1 MPDTNKKTQT
11 EKSSTLST
19 ETVSDAYKK
28 ERTAKVLS
36 RKVPG
41 KYKIE
46 QTIASGGMKTIR
58 QARDCDI
65 GRKVAIAEILPD
77 LNADPAKINRFIQ
90 EARITAN
97 LEHPNIV
104 PVHELGRN
112 SDDTPYF
119 VMKKLSGETLSSV
132 VSKLKKKDKDYL
144 KKYNLHHRLRIFMK
158 VCNAVAFAHSKNI
171 IHLDIKPEN
180 IQVGDFGEVLLLDWG
195 LAKMPD
201 DEKNQTQTE
210 AQNFNA
216 DDKVNDDELSN
227 SILDVTLDGVIK
239 GTPGYMAPEQV
250 YGKNKEKDNRT
261 DIYALG
267 AVLYFLLTYKRPV
280 EGDTTGALMVSTLND
295 EIKPPSERVPENQ
308 IPKSLD
314 AVAMKAL
321 AFDKK
326 DRYQKVEELI
336 ADIDAFLRGYATS
349 AEHAGFVTRFILML
363 KRHKALALSTALLF
377 LTISAFCVYFAVDYY
392 QRWGNWKK
400 IAYCDFR
407 QNQNFDNL
415 FEFKDALNKTITHPW
430 QKNYGLKMEKDQW
443 LWVKNLKVPGDCRV
457 VVQFLCTG
465 SPAPFI
471 ISINAAN
478 QPLPQAS
485 FVPPGYSFIFGAWN
499 GRRNFISKN
508 SLPAYPVPFGFSSPS
523 SFSVDKVHTITVERK
538 QDVIS
543 FSVDDGEP
551 LSLVDFFPPKGKDL
565 SWIGL
570 KTQSPAVSLISLEV
584 YRWAIPEKP
593 LPTIAGDALAEYHHF
608 DEAVAK
614 YIMVAEDT
622 KDDNT
627 AALALLKAYL
637 TASSNNIKNQSD
649 IMQKIKMLM
658 TRKYSKTIYYKKL
671 CEQEILYLWNRQ
683 NYQKVFSLLPKLF
696 EQFKETQIILRILQ
710 LKHENLPEYAAEN
723 LLKWLSKS
731 KEVSDVNISGL
742 GITSLEPL
750 KGVRIISLNC
760 SNNPIGNLDALK
772 GMNLLRLNC
781 AGCGLNSIEP
791 LKDMK
796 LEELII
802 SNNKIKDLTPL
813 RGMPLKRFRC
823 RLNSIDSLEA
833 LSGMPLERLECGGN
847 KIEELTPLKNA
858 ELTFLGCR
866 KNKIKSLLPLKD
878 MPLIILD
885 CQYNPITD
893 ITPLAGMPLR
903 ELFLNDC
910 PVSDIRPLQYCSEL
924 EKLTIPKTAEDIT
937 FLKRLPNLK
946 YLSTKWDII
955 LPEAE
960 KFWKTYHNVPEEK
973 ND

>member
-1 MPDTNKKTQT
+1 MPGKKEISDKSTN
-11 EKSSTLST
+11 STLST
-19 ETVSDAYKK
+19 EVVHTSLKK
-28 ERTAKVLS
+28 ERTVKILSQKVS
-36 RKVPG
+36 G
-41 KYKIE
+41 KYKFE

-58 QARDCDI
+58 LARDCDI
-65 GRKVAIAEILPD
+65 GRKVAVAEILPD
-77 LNADPAKINRFIQ
+77 LNSDSAKINRFIQ

-112 SDDTPYF
+112 SDETPYF
-119 VMKKLSGETLSSV
+119 VMKMLSGETLSSV
-132 VSKLKKKDKDYL
+132 VSELKKKNQEYIN
-144 KKYNLHHRLRIFMK
+144 KYNLHLRLRIFAK

-195 LAKMPD
+195 LAKIPD
-201 DEKNQTQTE
+201 EENQLNKNLK
-210 AQNFNA
+210 NKKIKHK
-216 DDKVNDDELSN
+216 KVREEELSN

-280 EGDTTGALMVSTLND
+280 EGDTTGALMISTLND

-321 AFDKK
+321 AFYKE

-349 AEHAGFVTRFILML
+349 AEQAGIVTRFILMV

-377 LTISAFCVYFAVDYY
+377 FTFIVFGVYFSVDYY

-400 IAYCDFR
+400 IVFCDFK
-407 QNQNFDNL
+407 QNQNIKNL
-415 FEFKDALNKTITHPW
+415 FEFKDAFNKKITVPWKNGYALNMK
-430 QKNYGLKMEKDQW
+430 QNQW
-443 LWVKNLKVPGDCRV
+443 LWVKNLKIRGDCRV
-457 VVQFLCTG
+457 VAKFICSG

-471 ISINAAN
+471 VCINAAD
-478 QPLPQAS
+478 QPLPQKS

-508 SLPAYPVPFGFSSPS
+508 SLPAFPVPFGVSAPSLFSIEQVH
-523 SFSVDKVHTITVERK
+523 SVTVERK
-538 QDVIS
+538 QDKIT
-543 FSVDDGEP
+543 FSVDGSDA
-551 LSLVDFFPPKGKDL
+551 LSVVDFFPPKGRNL
-565 SWIGL
+565 TSIGL
-570 KTQSPAVSLISLEV
+570 KTQSPAVDLISLEI

-593 LPTIAGDALAEYHHF
+593 LPTIAGDALAEYRHF

-614 YIMVAEDT
+614 YIMVSEDT

-637 TASSNNIKNQSD
+637 TASSNNINDQTQV
-649 IMQKIKMLM
+649 IRKIKMLM
-658 TRKYSKTIYYKKL
+658 AQKYSKTIYYTKL
-671 CEQEILYLWNRQ
+671 CEQEILYYWHKQ

-696 EQFKETQIILRILQ
+696 EHSSQSQIILRILQ
-710 LKHENLPEYAAEN
+710 LKHENLPEYASEN

-731 KEVSDVNISGL
+731 KEALDVNISGL

-750 KGVRIISLNC
+750 KGVKIISLNC
-760 SNNPIGNLDALK
+760 SNNPLKNLDALA

-781 AGCGLNSIEP
+781 AGCSLDSIEP
-791 LKDMK
+791 LKNMK

-802 SNNKIKDLTPL
+802 SNNKIKDLTSL
-813 RGMPLKRFRC
+813 NGMPLKRFRC
-823 RLNSIDSLEA
+823 RLNSIESLQP
-833 LSGMPLERLECGGN
+833 LTGMPLQRIECGGN
-847 KIEELTPLKNA
+847 RISDLAPLKGA
-858 ELTFLGCR
+858 GLTFLGCR
-866 KNKIKSLLPLKD
+866 KNKIKSLQPLKS

-885 CQYNPITD
+885 CQENPITD
-893 ITPLAGMPLR
+893 IRPLAGMPLR

-910 PVSDIRPLQYCSEL
+910 PVSDLKPLQYCPEL
-924 EKLTIPKTAEDIT
+924 EKLTIPKSSVNIT
-937 FLKRLPNLK
+937 FLKKLPELK
-946 YLSTKWDII
+946 YLSTKWNII
-955 LPEAE
+955 LPEAKE
-960 KFWKTYHNVPEEK
+960 FWQNYHK
-973 ND
+973 KK